1 MAMKARVSAAML
13 ALALSMAAYGSA
25 ALGADERAVQ
35 DMLTKS
41 EMVRPD
47 GTVTRTDFI
56 KLMEKR
62 FDAMDKGR
70 KGALSV
76 REVAKLMDPR
86 DFNP

>member
-1 MAMKARVSAAML
+1 MKLRNTAAIL
-13 ALALSMAAYGSA
+13 ALAMSITGFASPTLAA
-25 ALGADERAVQ
+25 DDRAV
-35 DMLTKS
+35 S
-41 EMVRPD
+41 EMLNRSETVRPD
-47 GTVTRTDFI
+47 GTVTRADFI

-76 REVAKLMDPR
+76 RDIAKLMDPR

>member
-1 MAMKARVSAAML
+1 MKVRNTAAIL
-13 ALALSMAAYGSA
+13 ALATGITGFALPALAA
-25 ALGADERAVQ
+25 DDRAVSE
-35 DMLTKS
+35 MLNRS

-47 GTVTRTDFI
+47 GTVTRADFI

-76 REVAKLMDPR
+76 RDIAKLMDPR